1 MVSYVVRPIDGKMT
15 LIRKDEA
22 PSLDVARSG
31 MPAPMLALDGMEPT
45 QHPADGQ
52 HYTSKAKFRE
62 VTRANQMIEVG
73 NDPARFRHQNP
84 VKPDRAG
91 IRQSLEKAMAQ
102 VNSR

>member
-1 MVSYVVRPIDGKMT
+1 MSEYGWIDLGNGRQVYRRLTDHHEPARAT
-15 LIRKDEA
+15 L
-22 PSLDVARSG
+22 PC
-31 MPAPMLALDGMEPT
+31 PMLALDTMDPT

-62 VTRANQMIEVG
+62 VTRANQMVEVG

-84 VKPDRAG
+84 TKPDRAS

-102 VNSR
+102 VNTR